1 VVEDNVVLKAL
12 KSYRLKLN
20 RDYKQVDELMKG
32 DYLTPLM
39 AVRSEFQSVVLSGKH
54 DAKTLDRMSELAKEE
69 KRFEASFKKSCSMA
83 TNNRWVK
90 LSLEL
95 EEINGAIAG
104 EESKQSRRRH

>member
-1 VVEDNVVLKAL
+1 VIEDGVVLKAL

-39 AVRSEFQSVVLSGKH
+39 SIRSEFQSVVLSGKR
-54 DAKTLDRMSELAKEE
+54 DVKTLDRMSELAKEE
-69 KRFEASFKKSCSMA
+69 KRLEASFKKSNSMA
-83 TNNRWVK
+83 TSNRWVK

-104 EESKQSRRRH
+104 EESKQRRRRH